1 MAGATIYDVAKKAG
15 VSISTVSRV
24 LNNSSRVK
32 ESNRERVLQA
42 IEELGYERNLLAAAL
57 MKKNTHTLGLII
69 ADIANPFYAEI
80 ARAVEDKA
88 AENHFNVIVCNTDN
102 NLKKE
107 AAYIAIL
114 RQKRIDG
121 IIFTTPEINNN
132 NIKKLYQEQPDFPMV
147 LIGSRIEGCAIDTV
161 LVNNYLGTT
170 EAMKYL
176 TSLGH
181 KRIGFIYGL
190 PTTLSSRERLAGYHH
205 YLAENGMKRDSK
217 LILGG
222 AFKIENGYQK
232 AKELLQLENPPTA
245 IFAANDLIAIGALE
259 TAREM
264 GIEVPNEL
272 SILGYDNINLSTI
285 TYPKLTTVAQPM
297 MEMGARAA
305 EMVIERIH
313 GRRSSP
319 EVVTLLPR
327 LVVRDSTGPVRR

>member
-88 AENHFNVIVCNTDN
+88 AENHYNVIVCNTDN
-102 NLKKE
+102 DLKKE

-121 IIFTTPEINNN
+121 IIFTTPEINNH

-147 LIGSRIEGCAIDTV
+147 LIGSRIEGCTIDTV
-161 LVNNYLGTT
+161 LVDNSLGTT
-170 EAMKYL
+170 EAMQYL

-181 KRIGFIYGL
+181 RRIGFIYGL
-190 PTTLSSRERLAGYHH
+190 PTTLSSKERLTGYLN
-205 YLAENGMKRDSK
+205 YLVDNGMARDNK
-217 LILGG
+217 LIRGG

-232 AKELLQLENPPTA
+232 ARELLQLEDPPTA

-259 TAREM
+259 AAREM
-264 GIEVPNEL
+264 GIEVPGEL
-272 SILGYDNINLSTI
+272 SILGYDNTSLATI
-285 TYPKLTTVAQPM
+285 TFPRLTCVAQPM
-297 MEMGARAA
+297 AEMGARAA
-305 EMVIERIH
+305 EMVIERIQ

-327 LVVRDSTGPVRR
+327 LVIRDSTGPLRR